1 MTTQETHR
9 LVGGMSGAL
18 HAWADCSCGALA
30 EAATLR
36 EARALLSCT
45 GIGKAPG
52 LESQGPENTQT
63 HRQIGTEMLKPI
75 VLSTTT
81 TPEALWADETACQGL
96 TTNEPQALAY
106 SHLASVAAV
115 DDAVSVS
122 LEQDFELDFADTVIH
137 PVSVRVHGVDDYVTT
152 MGGFSIDT
160 ARRLGRALIE
170 AAARLEAIQAGV
182 EE

>member
-1 MTTQETHR
+1 MTAQDTHR
-9 LVGGMSGAL
+9 LIGGISGAL
-18 HAWADCSCGALA
+18 HAWAECSCGALA
-30 EAATLR
+30 EASTLR

-63 HRQIGTEMLKPI
+63 HRQIGNEMLNPI

-96 TTNEPQALAY
+96 TTDRRQALAY
-106 SHLASVAAV
+106 AHLASVGSV

-122 LEQDFELDFADTVIH
+122 LEQDFELDFDHTVIH
-137 PVSVRVHGVDDYVTT
+137 PVLVRVHGVDDYVTT
-152 MGGFSIDT
+152 RGGFSADT
-160 ARRLGRALIE
+160 ARQLGRALIE
-170 AAARLEAIQAGV
+170 AAARLEAIEAGA
-182 EE
+182 EQ